1 MSDIEIGQVL
11 SLKIRYNNSGTISTS
26 NHPYLVVGVD
36 SALGVI
42 EIAQIDSL
50 AGKEYK
56 AAMKCNK
63 TIFCDDPQEVVID
76 KDSFVQLDNTFR
88 VENISEL
95 VRFRRQKDKL
105 SEVKLSEVLTAY
117 REYHESRIIEE
128 NKIVYMDRAEI
139 LALNARRTQ

>member
-1 MSDIEIGQVL
+1 
-11 SLKIRYNNSGTISTS
+11 
-26 NHPYLVVGVD
+26 
-36 SALGVI
+36 
-42 EIAQIDSL
+42 
-50 AGKEYK
+50 
-56 AAMKCNK
+56 MKCNK

-117 REYHESRIIEE
+117 REYHESRTIEE

>member
-117 REYHESRIIEE
+117 REYHESRTIEE
-128 NKIVYMDRAEI
+128 NKIELLYSYI
-139 LALNARRTQ
+139 H

>member
-36 SALGVI
+36 FALGVI

-117 REYHESRIIEE
+117 REYHESRTIEE
-128 NKIVYMDRAEI
+128 NEIVYMDRAEI